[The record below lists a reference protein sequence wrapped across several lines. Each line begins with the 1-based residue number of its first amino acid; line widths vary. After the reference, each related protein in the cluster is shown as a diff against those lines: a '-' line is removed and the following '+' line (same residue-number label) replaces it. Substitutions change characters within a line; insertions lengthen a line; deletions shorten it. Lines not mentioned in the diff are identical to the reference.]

1 MSYSPGLD
9 YPYAKRVMEVSG
21 PRVVLSLWR
30 GLIMVPADGHSVPM
44 TMREIASQVADR
56 YGLALDELRGPSRA
70 RPVCWPRQE
79 AMFLCYKTGRFSL
92 PQIGRFFGDRDHTTV
107 LHAIRAVEKRI
118 AKGQQ

>member
-9 YPYAKRVMEVSG
+9 YPVAKKIQETNG
-21 PRVVLSLWR
+21 PRIVLSLWR
-30 GLIMVPADGHSVPM
+30 GLIMVPADGHAMPL
-44 TMREIASQVADR
+44 TMREIAEQVADR
-56 YGLALDELRGPSRA
+56 YRLTLAELRGQSRA
-70 RPVCWPRQE
+70 RPVSWPRQE